1 MPFKPTRY
9 LPKNEASAQRR
20 DIRHILSEWRPKLAA
35 NQPNA
40 CRFLQKAYYAH
51 D

>member
-20 DIRHILSEWRPKLAA
+20 DIRHILSELRPKPAA